1 MLIIAIILFIILLFF
16 LFKNK
21 QENFIPV
28 DIHHFNRTLIKN
40 QMTKK
45 NLIANNYNFE
55 PIDNEIIYRDDV
67 TSISNTFLARDLEKI
82 LKRFI
87 VQSNHKDTQF
97 IEVDDTYK
105 IIPKKFEFIVDKLL
119 NMFQNAIFF
128 SIFKT
133 NQYKYI
139 ICPNI
144 NSCRIQLIDRKILVI
159 RRHIKNINIE
169 RWNIII
175 EFYIT
180 GKTNSFVLEILVEYY
195 NKIVLLLNV
204 KVIGKNSNSII
215 KIPEIYKHKNIL
227 NNSAEPYY
235 YRDPQLNIFNEKNT
249 EYNTQKGYYMNNETD
264 TITSFKSEK
273 ELEKEA
279 DTYLSQ
285 QRISLSATPNNYFID
300 QYKCYGSK
308 GDNQVECEN
317 NYDNYFK
324 PKKRGVWD
332 TICKVDSDCPFFK
345 ANKNYENN
353 FGGCVQGVCEMPMG
367 IQRLGNRYY
376 NIDTKPLCHNCA
388 ENGKDCCD
396 NQDIPDY
403 IFKDDLFVRKM
414 NEQELNQKGLGLI

>member
-215 KIPEIYKHKNIL
+215 KIPEI
-227 NNSAEPYY
+227 
-235 YRDPQLNIFNEKNT
+235 
-249 EYNTQKGYYMNNETD
+249 
-264 TITSFKSEK
+264 
-273 ELEKEA
+273 
-279 DTYLSQ
+279 
-285 QRISLSATPNNYFID
+285 
-300 QYKCYGSK
+300 
-308 GDNQVECEN
+308 
-317 NYDNYFK
+317 
-324 PKKRGVWD
+324 
-332 TICKVDSDCPFFK
+332 
-345 ANKNYENN
+345 
-353 FGGCVQGVCEMPMG
+353 
-367 IQRLGNRYY
+367 
-376 NIDTKPLCHNCA
+376 
-388 ENGKDCCD
+388 
-396 NQDIPDY
+396 
-403 IFKDDLFVRKM
+403 
-414 NEQELNQKGLGLI
+414 